1 MTKGVSRFGIS
12 GGRSPRLQR
21 LPPGLSSRG
30 LASMCTRGV
39 CMSAFPPYK
48 DSSLFLFNYLFKA
61 LSPIYSLILRS
72 WDEVLGFNM

>member
-48 DSSLFLFNYLFKA
+48 DSSLLFT
-61 LSPIYSLILRS
+61 
-72 WDEVLGFNM
+72 